1 MRRRPPRQLRSR
13 TIGQVTWDP
22 RIEHRDYDVKEG
34 TVQGDTHG
42 ILPDESKPSWY
53 GSNMKEEKSEHIREL
68 LHDPRPIEEHT
79 TDCLQETEQSLA
91 SQDLIVMEVE
101 QEIPEVPPIIS
112 LEGSD
117 VEPESGTFAVL
128 SQYLINKMDH
138 LERQFQRWYAS
149 LMLGLGKH
157 LEQVNSSIEA
167 IYQMGLSKR
176 GVKKN
181 DYQEYKKVMASVAE
195 EGQSLLTENSTTG
208 SEMNPWTVWISQIK
222 LNEQEVP
229 EFFRTSDA
237 MKQTVEIM
245 EDEEVL
251 QTTTCTPKDIDKGS
265 YGMERSISS

>member
-22 RIEHRDYDVKEG
+22 RIEYRDYDVKEG
-34 TVQGDTHG
+34 TVQGDTQG

-53 GSNMKEEKSEHIREL
+53 GSTVRDSNSEYIREL

-79 TDCLQETEQSLA
+79 TGRLRATEQLPV
-91 SQDLIVMEVE
+91 SQDLIVVEAE
-101 QEIPEVPPIIS
+101 QEFLEVPPIIS
-112 LEGSD
+112 LEGPD
-117 VEPESGTFAVL
+117 AELESGTFAVL
-128 SQYLINKMDH
+128 SQYLINKMDL

-181 DYQEYKKVMASVAE
+181 DYQEYKKAMASVDTRR
-195 EGQSLLTENSTTG
+195 QWHLSLRRVN
-208 SEMNPWTVWISQIK
+208 Q
-222 LNEQEVP
+222 
-229 EFFRTSDA
+229 
-237 MKQTVEIM
+237 
-245 EDEEVL
+245 
-251 QTTTCTPKDIDKGS
+251 
-265 YGMERSISS
+265 Y